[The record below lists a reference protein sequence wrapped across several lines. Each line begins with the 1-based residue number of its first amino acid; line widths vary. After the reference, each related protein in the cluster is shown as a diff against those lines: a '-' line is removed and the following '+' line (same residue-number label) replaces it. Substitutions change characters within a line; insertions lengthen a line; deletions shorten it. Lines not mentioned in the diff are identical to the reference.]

1 MDTFGWRKSASVQQ
15 WLFAEPYRFE
25 FTQAI
30 RILEQIALAAEAP
43 PSAAA
48 GMDPRCHVPLGAG
61 PDPSREAVRLRSHVG
76 FDFPASEVRTLEPT
90 KNGPPQLTLNLFNLA
105 GASAPLPDWVAE
117 LLQHQERDRDHGLRD
132 FLDIFH
138 HRLLSLLYRIQLHHR
153 PWLDPL
159 DHSADPSNLR
169 ARNKMAQ
176 YLLSFAGLGVREL
189 QGRLAIAD
197 EELLPYAGLLW
208 QRPRS
213 MIGLQRILEHALG
226 TPVSGRQLLGV
237 WRRIEPEDR
246 TRLGP
251 HGRNRSL
258 GRTTTLGT
266 RVWDTQGRFDLTLG
280 PLTIESFED
289 LLPGRPMHRR
299 LHALTQFYAGDLM
312 DICVHLTIEPKS
324 IPRTRL
330 GRRSRLG
337 WTSWIGTKP
346 PEKLQTILLPTLQET
361 FGFGGEPCPLTGSRY
376 PESSPSALGISPG
389 ER

>member
-1 MDTFGWRKSASVQQ
+1 MNTFGWRKSASVQQ

-43 PSAAA
+43 PSQASH
-48 GMDPRCHVPLGAG
+48 MDPHCHVPLGAG

-76 FDFPASEVRTLEPT
+76 FDFPASEVRSLTQ
-90 KNGPPQLTLNLFNLA
+90 NNGGPPQLTLNLFSLA
-105 GASAPLPDWVAE
+105 GPSAPLPDWVAE
-117 LLQHQERDRDHGLRD
+117 LLQHQQRDHDQGLRD

-159 DHSADPSNLR
+159 DRSAPPNNLR
-169 ARNKMAQ
+169 ARNQMSQ

-213 MIGLQRILEHALG
+213 MTGLERILRHALR
-226 TPVSGRQLLGV
+226 TPVRGHQLLGA
-237 WRRIEPEDR
+237 WRHIEPEDR

-251 HGRNRSL
+251 RGQNRSL

-280 PLTIESFED
+280 PLPLQAFES
-289 LLPGRPMHRR
+289 LLPGRPMHHR
-299 LHALTQFYAGDLM
+299 LQALTQFYAGDLM
-312 DICVHLTIEPKS
+312 DIRVHLTIEPPS

-330 GRRSRLG
+330 ARRSRLG

-346 PEKLQTILLPTLQET
+346 PMTLQTILLPTL
-361 FGFGGEPCPLTGSRY
+361 
-376 PESSPSALGISPG
+376 
-389 ER
+389 